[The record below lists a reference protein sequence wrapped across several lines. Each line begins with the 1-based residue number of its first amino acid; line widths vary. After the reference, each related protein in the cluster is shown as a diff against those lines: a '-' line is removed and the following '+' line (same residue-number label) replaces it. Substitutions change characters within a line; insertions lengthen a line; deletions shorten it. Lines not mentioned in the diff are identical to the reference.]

1 MIPFM
6 SVLVL
11 AGCLFPGSIGDTY
24 CTVDDDTP
32 VFSAPDLG
40 SRIVTLVERNTCFN
54 GDMEGEWLV
63 LQDNP
68 IHYIHGYTVN
78 EDTESGADINGYQE
92 YDPWYKQ
99 SVRSRCVDVEE
110 INTCA
115 GARSIPNNRQE
126 KRFLMGDAI
135 WTQWTSWSECDS
147 TACNVEGTRNR
158 TRQCYV
164 LTPHVQANC
173 NGGDTIEFQKCTK
186 SCIVPCSDS
195 YTWSLWHDCNTA
207 CDGITTRTGMC
218 GNGTVNVTI
227 SEEKNC
233 TRDLCPGSHVLS
245 TCLMIFNPRHVIKL
259 IMSTKTSYDAEMLIY
274 RLVYSVSMCPFI
286 CCLTSSFNIGKT
298 PYLKSV

>member
-233 TRDLCPGSHVLS
+233 TRDLCPVDGAWSEWGTWGDCS
-245 TCLMIFNPRHVIKL
+245 TNVNLVQGFRFRYHQCLPTNLHGGA
-259 IMSTKTSYDAEMLIY
+259 D
-274 RLVYSVSMCPFI
+274 CQ
-286 CCLTSSFNIGKT
+286 
-298 PYLKSV
+298 